1 MSDKT
6 YDTLIP
12 MVIEATGRGERA
24 YDIFSLLLRNRII
37 FMGTA
42 IDDNVANLVV
52 AQLLFLAQ
60 QDPDKD
66 ISLYINSP
74 GGQITAGLAVY
85 DTMQLVTPQV
95 STIAVGMTAS
105 MGTIL
110 LCAGA
115 KGKRFALPNATV
127 HIHQPWGGVQGQ
139 AVDIEIEARRILR
152 ERERLNQ
159 ILAKH
164 TSQTLERINQDTD
177 RNYWMNAEEAVAYG
191 IVDEVLTKPPPKT
204 E

>member
-42 IDDNVANLVV
+42 IDDNVANLIV

-74 GGQITAGLAVY
+74 GGQITAGLAIY

-159 ILAKH
+159 ILSRH
-164 TSQTLERINQDTD
+164 TGQTIERINHDTD
-177 RNYWMNAEEAVAYG
+177 RNYWMNANEAVAYG
-191 IVDEVLTKPPPKT
+191 IVDEVLTKPAPKAA
-204 E
+204 